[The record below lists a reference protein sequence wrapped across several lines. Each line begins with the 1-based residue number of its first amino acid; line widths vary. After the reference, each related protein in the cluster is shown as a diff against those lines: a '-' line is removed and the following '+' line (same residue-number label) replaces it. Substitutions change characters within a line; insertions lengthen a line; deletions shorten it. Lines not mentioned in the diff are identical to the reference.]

1 MHNGYFLGVDV
12 GSASVRAGVYSASG
26 HRLAFAT
33 APVSQFRPGGERVE
47 QSSAEIW
54 QQVCKTV
61 KEATALAGIPFP
73 QFAHWV
79 LTPPARWLFLMNK
92 ARV

>member
-61 KEATALAGIPFP
+61 KEATAWQASPFP

-79 LTPPARWLFLMNK
+79 LTLPARWLFLMNK